1 MMLTIFHV
9 LICHLYLFCYVFCSF
24 YNSFL
29 LSFEDSSYTLD
40 IRPLLDMLFSH
51 IFSLPIGCIFILLA
65 VFHNGKCFT
74 IDEIQ
79 LTYFSILRIV
89 LLMSYLR
96 TLRLTLGPKDFLL
109 FFLTVFLKGYF
120 PPLSC
125 FFTFVKNQLV
135 IIVLICFWVLHALI
149 DLCVHLFC
157 GQ

>member
-1 MMLTIFHV
+1 MLTIFHV

-24 YNSFL
+24 YNYFL

-40 IRPLLDMLFSH
+40 IKPLLDVLFAH
-51 IFSLPIGCIFILLA
+51 IFSLPVGCIFILLA
-65 VFHNGKCFT
+65 VFHNAKCFI

-79 LTYFSILRIV
+79 FTYFIILRIV

-96 TLRLTLGPKDFLL
+96 ILHLTLGTKDFLL
-109 FFLTVFLKGYF
+109 FFLSVFLKVYF

-135 IIVLICFWVLHALI
+135 V
-149 DLCVHLFC
+149 FC
-157 GQ
+157 WSVSGFSTFS